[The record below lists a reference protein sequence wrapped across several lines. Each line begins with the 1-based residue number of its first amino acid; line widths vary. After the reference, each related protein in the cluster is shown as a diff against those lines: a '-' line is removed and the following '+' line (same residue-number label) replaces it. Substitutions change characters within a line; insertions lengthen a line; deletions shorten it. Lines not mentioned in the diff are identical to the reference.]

1 MYPELFSIGNLTIYS
16 YGMMIALAI
25 IVTVISISREAPK
38 ENLIS
43 DHILEAVIAA
53 AFAGMIGARLLYV
66 MLNWSYF
73 SANPMEIIFAQFAGL
88 SFFGG
93 LFLGTFVLYIWSAW
107 RKIGFLRITDLL
119 APYLILGYAFG
130 RIGCFLNGC
139 CYGQPSDLP
148 WALPISMADDVLR
161 HPVQLY
167 AALGAI
173 VIFIILKMLRSR
185 RPFVGFIMIA
195 LFALYGILRFTTEF
209 FRLEEQVF
217 LGLTFAQVFSLALT
231 LFSVIIII
239 TINRL
244 QRRISRAPGLKKGAK
259 R

>member
-1 MYPELFSIGNLTIYS
+1 MYPELFSIGNITIYS

-25 IVTVISISREAPK
+25 VVTVIFIYREAPK
-38 ENLIS
+38 EDLIF

-53 AFAGMIGARLLYV
+53 AFAGIIGARLQYV

-93 LFLGTFVLYIWSAW
+93 LFLGTFVLYLWSSW

-119 APYLILGYAFG
+119 APYLALGYAFG
-130 RIGCFLNGC
+130 RVGCFLNGC

-173 VIFIILKMLRSR
+173 AIFIILKVLRSR
-185 RPFVGFIMIA
+185 RPFVGFITIA

-209 FRLEEQVF
+209 FRFEAPVF
-217 LGLTFAQVFSLALT
+217 LGLTFAQIFSLVLT
-231 LFSVIIII
+231 LLSVITIIII
-239 TINRL
+239 SRS
-244 QRRISRAPGLKKGAK
+244 QRRISRSPGSKKGAK
-259 R
+259 K